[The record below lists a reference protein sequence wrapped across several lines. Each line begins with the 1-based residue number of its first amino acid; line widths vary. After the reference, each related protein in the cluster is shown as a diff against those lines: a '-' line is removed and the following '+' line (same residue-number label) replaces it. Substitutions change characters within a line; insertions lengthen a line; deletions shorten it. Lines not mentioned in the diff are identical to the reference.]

1 MFRPAMGLFR
11 PGAGRASSRSK
22 LAAPTQPDPKPP
34 KIRGA
39 DRIAHEHH
47 PFAAA
52 PSLIEPQDYEC
63 RRNKMLAAEPAFMP
77 SAVTIPP
84 GSASVL
90 SQLERHRRTGRPVQD
105 FGKAAGTREED
116 AETDQNLRPAG
127 QGHPDCPERKNM
139 GDDKQARELERG
151 LEIELDQTR
160 LKISVPLVPPNPK
173 EFDRAERSGMRRAA
187 LGT

>member
-1 MFRPAMGLFR
+1 MGLFR
-11 PGAGRASSRSK
+11 AGPGRASAGSK

-34 KIRGA
+34 KVLGA
-39 DRIAHEHH
+39 GRIAHEYQ

-52 PSLIEPQDYEC
+52 CSLIEPQDYEC
-63 RRNKMLAAEPAFMP
+63 GRNKMLVAEPAFMP
-77 SAVTIPP
+77 PAVTIPP
-84 GSASVL
+84 RSASVL
-90 SQLERHRRTGRPVQD
+90 SQLERHRRPRGPVQD

-116 AETDQNLRPAG
+116 AQTDQNLRPAG
-127 QGHPDCPERKNM
+127 QGHPGSPQRKNM
-139 GDDKQARELERG
+139 GEDKQARELERG

-160 LKISVPLVPPNPK
+160 LKIRVPLVPPNPK

>member
-1 MFRPAMGLFR
+1 V
-11 PGAGRASSRSK
+11 
-22 LAAPTQPDPKPP
+22 QH
-34 KIRGA
+34 
-39 DRIAHEHH
+39 RIAHDDQ
-47 PFAAA
+47 PFAA
-52 PSLIEPQDYEC
+52 PPRLIEDEDYEC
-63 RRNKMLAAEPAFMP
+63 RRNKVVASKTAFMP
-77 SAVTIPP
+77 LSVTVPP

-90 SQLERHRRTGRPVQD
+90 SQIERHRRTGGPLHD

-116 AETDQNLRPAG
+116 AQTDQNLRPAG
-127 QGHPDCPERKNM
+127 QGHPGSPQRKSM
-139 GDDKQARELERG
+139 GDDKQAREFERG

>member
-1 MFRPAMGLFR
+1 
-11 PGAGRASSRSK
+11 
-22 LAAPTQPDPKPP
+22 
-34 KIRGA
+34 
-39 DRIAHEHH
+39 
-47 PFAAA
+47 
-52 PSLIEPQDYEC
+52 
-63 RRNKMLAAEPAFMP
+63 
-77 SAVTIPP
+77 
-84 GSASVL
+84 
-90 SQLERHRRTGRPVQD
+90 VQD

-116 AETDQNLRPAG
+116 AQTDQNLRPAG

>member
-1 MFRPAMGLFR
+1 MGLFR
-11 PGAGRASSRSK
+11 PGPGRASSRSK

-34 KIRGA
+34 KILGA
-39 DRIAHEHH
+39 DRVAHEHH

-52 PSLIEPQDYEC
+52 PGLIEPQDYEC

-90 SQLERHRRTGRPVQD
+90 SQLERHRRTGGPVQD

-116 AETDQNLRPAG
+116 AQTDQNLRPAG
-127 QGHPDCPERKNM
+127 QGHPDSPQRKNM

>member
-1 MFRPAMGLFR
+1 MGLFR
-11 PGAGRASSRSK
+11 SGPGRASSGSK

-34 KIRGA
+34 KILRAG
-39 DRIAHEHH
+39 RIAHEHQ

-52 PSLIEPQDYEC
+52 PSLIEPQDYER
-63 RRNKMLAAEPAFMP
+63 RRNKMLAAEPAFM
-77 SAVTIPP
+77 
-84 GSASVL
+84 
-90 SQLERHRRTGRPVQD
+90 QRHRRTGGPVQD

-116 AETDQNLRPAG
+116 AQTDQNLRPAD
-127 QGHPDCPERKNM
+127 QGHPPDSPQRKNM

>member
-1 MFRPAMGLFR
+1 M
-11 PGAGRASSRSK
+11 
-22 LAAPTQPDPKPP
+22 QH
-34 KIRGA
+34 
-39 DRIAHEHH
+39 RIAHDDQ
-47 PFAAA
+47 PFAA
-52 PSLIEPQDYEC
+52 PPRLIEPEDYEC
-63 RRNKMLAAEPAFMP
+63 RRNKVVASKTALMP
-77 SAVTIPP
+77 LSVTIPP

-90 SQLERHRRTGRPVQD
+90 SQLERHRRTGGPVQD
-105 FGKAAGTREED
+105 FGQAARTREQD
-116 AETDQNLRPAG
+116 AQTDQKLRPAG
-127 QGHPDCPERKNM
+127 QGHPGSPQRKNM

>member
-1 MFRPAMGLFR
+1 MGLFR
-11 PGAGRASSRSK
+11 PGPGLASSGSK
-22 LAAPTQPDPKPP
+22 FAAPTQPDPKPP
-34 KIRGA
+34 KILGA
-39 DRIAHEHH
+39 GRIAHEHQ
-47 PFAAA
+47 PFAVA
-52 PSLIEPQDYEC
+52 PSLIEPQDYER
-63 RRNKMLAAEPAFMP
+63 RRNKVLAAEPAFMP

-90 SQLERHRRTGRPVQD
+90 SQLERHRRTGGPVQD
-105 FGKAAGTREED
+105 FGKAAGTREDD
-116 AETDQNLRPAG
+116 AQTDQNLRPAG
-127 QGHPDCPERKNM
+127 QGHPGSPQRENM